1 MVEENGGVELFNDG
15 GVDYELQLSK
25 KPSEKNGGYVGVVKQ
40 GNLFHGKLTL
50 SRGAGQTMLP
60 GDGCKTAQE
69 AALRIAKY
77 RAEPYLI
84 PTKNPERAAKGESKA
99 KVRRLVR
106 RTAPLLTP
114 AFVLCFTEAQV
125 WRGPRR
131 DVRRPPD
138 VGHGL

>member
-77 RAEPYLI
+77 KAAPFLI
-84 PTKNPERAAKGESKA
+84 PKKNPDRAPKGENKE
-99 KVRRLVR
+99 KVRRFVR
-106 RTAPLLTP
+106 RTARSLTCVCC
-114 AFVLCFTEAQV
+114 A
-125 WRGPRR
+125 
-131 DVRRPPD
+131 
-138 VGHGL
+138 